1 MTLPKL
7 WTANFLLSCFSSF
20 LMAFAFYL
28 VGSVMPFYIS
38 SSFGTNDAQTGL
50 ILASYITAALAVRP
64 FSGYLVD
71 TFPRKK
77 ILIYSL
83 IFFIILFY
91 GYMQAKTLFFLVLF
105 RVLHGF
111 TWSTT
116 TTANSTLTIDIIPSE
131 RRGEGIGYYGLT
143 STLAMSIGPMLGL
156 MLYDHYPVEVNFYF
170 AIIFGIIAL
179 LLAILIKAPY
189 KQPITTKEPIS
200 LDRFILV
207 RATPIGVNL
216 LGIGICYG
224 ALFAFAALYGK
235 ELNVQNTGMFFM
247 FMALGMTLSR
257 FFTGKLIDKG
267 YIHQL
272 MSISLTLLALSLIL
286 FGLATNSFLFFTAAF
301 FIGISYGV
309 LSPTF
314 QNLFI
319 NMAPAEKRG
328 TANST
333 FFTFY
338 DLGIGLGMVFA
349 GKVAH
354 YIGYNFIFII
364 GGALCIGTLFFYLF
378 VSKPLYNKN
387 KINT

>member
-1 MTLPKL
+1 
-7 WTANFLLSCFSSF
+7 
-20 LMAFAFYL
+20 
-28 VGSVMPFYIS
+28 MPFYIGTA
-38 SSFGTNDAQTGL
+38 FGTNDAETGL
-50 ILASYITAALAVRP
+50 ILATYIIAALVVRP

-83 IFFIILFY
+83 ILFTVLFY
-91 GYMQAKTLFFLVLF
+91 GYMQSKTIFFFILF
-105 RVLHGF
+105 RILHGF
-111 TWSTT
+111 TWSVT
-116 TTANSTLTIDIIPSE
+116 TTANSTITIDIIPSE

-143 STLAMSIGPMLGL
+143 STLAMAIGPMLGL
-156 MLYDHYPVEVNFYF
+156 LLYDYFPIEINFYL
-170 AIIFGIIAL
+170 AIFFSLIAL
-179 LLAILIKAPY
+179 ALAMLIKMPY
-189 KQPITTKEPIS
+189 KEPNLEKEPIS

-207 RATPIGVNL
+207 KAIPIGINL

-235 ELNVQNTGMFFM
+235 ELNIENIGLFFM
-247 FMALGMTLSR
+247 FMAIGMTLSR
-257 FFTGKLIDKG
+257 LFAGQLIDRG

-272 MSISLTLLALSLIL
+272 MAYALVVLAVSLIA
-286 FGLATNSFLFFTAAF
+286 FGLAFNAISFFLAAF
-301 FIGISYGV
+301 FIGLSYGV

-319 NMAPAEKRG
+319 NLAKPEKRG

-349 GKVAH
+349 GKIAH
-354 YIGYNFIFII
+354 WVSYHSIFIF
-364 GGALCIGTLFFYLF
+364 GGVICIFTLIFYIF
-378 VSKPLYNKN
+378 ISKPIYNKN
-387 KINT
+387 KIT